1 MLIHMSAIDFL
12 NQYSMTSLPK
22 VVTPRPANSRLV
34 VREPARRVGRVVAVA
49 AAVAFM
55 MMRKL
60 TRATA
65 LRIVRLNKVCL
76 DHMSATAEYR

>member
-1 MLIHMSAIDFL
+1 
-12 NQYSMTSLPK
+12 MTSLPK
-22 VVTPRPANSRLV
+22 VVTPRLANSRLV

-60 TRATA
+60 TRATT
-65 LRIVRLNKVCL
+65 LRI
-76 DHMSATAEYR
+76 